1 MAINSRQ
8 QLADFALRQL
18 GGGINNIEITPEQI
32 EDNIALAIEHY
43 QEYHFDGIVRDYLVH
58 KISGTKLF
66 LDDTTGFKVGTKVS
80 AMDNKT
86 FAEIVEVSTNT
97 ITINRQIGYEKFVI
111 NKEVKNSELS
121 STTFIRE
128 IVLGDVDN
136 GWIEA
141 GENIIGVIRILN
153 ITSVLGSSDYMFNM
167 QYQIMMTELQALTKA
182 GASMYWQTLNYL
194 GHLDFILKKEKNFS
208 FNRRM
213 NRLMLE
219 IAWGTDVRVG
229 DIVAAEVYHT
239 IDEEKYT
246 EVYNDIWLKNYV
258 TALFKKQWGTNL
270 KKYKGMQLPGG
281 LVYDGQTTYDEAVQE
296 IKNLQDDAII
306 SSAPLSFFIG

>member
-8 QLADFALRQL
+8 QLADYALRHL

-32 EDNIALAIEHY
+32 EDAISDGLHWFV
-43 QEYHFDGIVRDYLVH
+43 EYHFDGIERDFLVH
-58 KISGTKLF
+58 KITGTKLYV
-66 LDDTTGFKVGTKVS
+66 DDATGFKVGTKVS
-80 AMDNKT
+80 AIDGKT

-111 NKEVKNSELS
+111 NQEVKNSDLTY
-121 STTFIRE
+121 TTIIRS

-141 GENIIGVIRILN
+141 GDNIIGVTRILN
-153 ITSVLGSSDYMFNM
+153 ITSILGSSDYMFNM

-182 GASMYWQTLNYL
+182 GASMYWQTMNYL
-194 GHLDFILKKEKNFS
+194 GHLDFIMKKEKNFS

-213 NRLMLE
+213 NRLTLE

-229 DIVAAEVYHT
+229 DIVAAEVYRS
-239 IDEEKYT
+239 IDENEFT
-246 EVYNDIWLKNYV
+246 EIYDDIWLKKYV
-258 TALFKKQWGTNL
+258 TALMKKQWGSNL
-270 KKYKGMQLPGG
+270 KKYKGIQLPGG
-281 LVYDGQTTYDEAVQE
+281 LIYDGQTTYDEAVQE
-296 IKNLQDDAII
+296 IKDLQEEAIY
-306 SSAPLSFFIG
+306 SSAPLAFFVG